1 MAGICTNYRIL
12 LRVDRVAHSLIS
24 YLLTSFLPV
33 SVVWSSTTKNS
44 QLSSFTVFAQNFLSI
59 ICISCSTSVFLHFE
73 FLELVFF
80 ILSVLTFVCCV
91 TSIFVSI
98 SSSVSPSNQIWQLSR
113 SQKLALI
120 VRECRIVR
128 FQMIFHFYFQFSLTI
143 MERTNRVWQL
153 KLQTNF
159 L

>member
-12 LRVDRVAHSLIS
+12 LLVDRVAHSLIS
-24 YLLTSFLPV
+24 YLLTSFRSQSCDHPPPKTVNYDLSLFLPRT
-33 SVVWSSTTKNS
+33 SYP
-44 QLSSFTVFAQNFLSI
+44 LFVFRV
-59 ICISCSTSVFLHFE
+59 STSVFLHSE